1 MLRKLYDW
9 VVSLAEDPR
18 AIYWLAMISFA
29 ESSFFPIPPD
39 ALLVPMATVNPQRA
53 FLYAAVCT
61 VASVAGG
68 FLGYAIGYFF
78 FETMGKSVLAFYGLE
93 KSFETFQ
100 LQFQEWGLWIILIK
114 GLTPIPYK
122 LVTIAAGAAHFD
134 LVVFA
139 LASLV
144 TRGARFFL
152 ECWLLKLYGPP
163 IRHFI
168 EHRLELVT
176 TVALILIVG
185 GFLLLKFL

>member
-1 MLRKLYDW
+1 MLRNLYDW